1 MKILLS
7 AYACEPDKGSEPGV
21 GWNWAIELARLGH
34 EVTVLTRSNNQETII
49 PSMQRLGPLSLTFVY
64 FDLPYWMRWW
74 KRGPRG
80 VHLYYQLWQMGIYR
94 VARRLCKTNTFDI
107 VHHLTFSA
115 FRQPSYLGRLGISF
129 VIGPLGGG
137 EFAPP
142 ALERELPLHARMLE
156 CFRWMSNC
164 LALRSPAVK
173 VMLKS
178 AAVILCKTPETL
190 RALPKAYRSKCLIQV
205 EIGVDRAWLADQT
218 TLPQSPQL
226 LYAGRLL
233 CLKGIHLAM
242 DALAAALRQRKDI
255 RLTIVGR
262 GRDKE
267 WLVRRSRRLGIS
279 GAIRW
284 CDWMPQDLLREE
296 YRNALAVI
304 MPSLHDSSG
313 NVIYESVALGTP
325 VICLKTGGPG
335 EIFPEGA
342 GFRISTDG
350 RSRSDIV
357 DDLAKAMLALAD
369 DRHLAEQ
376 MSENALAYARQNDW
390 STIVAKA
397 YTAIETTLK
406 PVS

>member
-7 AYACEPDKGSEPGV
+7 AYACEPGKGSEPGV

-34 EVTVLTRSNNQETII
+34 EVTVLTRSNNRESIHLA
-49 PSMQRLGPLSLTFVY
+49 MQRLGPLPLTFVY

-74 KRGPRG
+74 KRGSRG
-80 VHLYYQLWQMGIYR
+80 VHLYYQLWQIGIYR
-94 VARRLCKTNTFDI
+94 VARRLSKTNPFDI

-142 ALERELPLHARMLE
+142 ALERELPLHARVFE
-156 CFRWMSNC
+156 RFRWMGNC
-164 LALRSPAVK
+164 IALRSPAVK
-173 VMLKS
+173 AMLKN

-190 RALPKAYRSKCLIQV
+190 HALPTAYRSKCLLQV
-205 EIGVDRAWLADQT
+205 EIGVDRAWLADEVAA
-218 TLPQSPQL
+218 PQSPRF

-233 CLKGIHLAM
+233 CMKGIHLAM
-242 DALAAALRQRKDI
+242 DALAVALRQRNDI

-262 GRDKE
+262 GPHKA
-267 WLVRRSRRLGIS
+267 WLVRRCDRIGIS

-284 CDWMPQDLLREE
+284 RDWMPQDLLREE

-313 NVIYESVALGTP
+313 NVIYESLALGTP

-335 EIFPEGA
+335 EIVPEGA

-350 RSRSDIV
+350 RSHHDIV
-357 DDLAKAMLALAD
+357 EGLARAILALAN

-376 MSENALAYARQNDW
+376 MSEKALAYARQNDW